1 MDEAVFQWR
10 HGGGQCVDGLVR
22 DVATLTQVQLGQV
35 GQVAHQQA
43 GRDICQVQ
51 PGQSQLRYVLEPPPS
66 ALSMSFLTKNKA
78 KYVTGLLRFSLC
90 VYHAYEE

>member
-1 MDEAVFQWR
+1 MGEAVLQWR
-10 HGGGQCVDGLVR
+10 HGGGQCVDSLVR

-66 ALSMSFLTKNKA
+66 ALAMSFSTKNKA
-78 KYVTGLLRFSLC
+78 KHVTGLLRFTVSALQ
-90 VYHAYEE
+90 